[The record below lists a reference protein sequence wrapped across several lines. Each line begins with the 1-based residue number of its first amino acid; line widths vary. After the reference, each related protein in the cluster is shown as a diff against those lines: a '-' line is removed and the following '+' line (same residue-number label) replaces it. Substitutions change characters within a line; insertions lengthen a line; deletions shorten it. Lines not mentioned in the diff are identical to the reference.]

1 MLAYIARRILLII
14 PTIFGIMLVSF
25 AIVQFVPGGPV
36 ERAIA
41 QLQGLDEGA
50 TSRIG
55 GGGGQIGAGAMAHS
69 GGDISSRYRGAQGLD
84 PKFIKELE
92 KQYGFDK
99 PAPERF
105 AILVRDYAMFN
116 LGRSYFRDE
125 PVLSLIKE
133 KLPVSIS
140 LGLWMTFLS
149 YAISIPLGI
158 KKAISDGSRFDVWT
172 SGVVIFGYAIPSFLF
187 AVLLV
192 VLFCGGSFWNLFPF
206 RGLTSDNF
214 ADLSW
219 PKKVLDYL
227 WHITLPVTA
236 LVLGSFA
243 TSTLLTKNS
252 FLDEIKKAYVQTAR
266 MKGLSERRVLYCH
279 VFRNAMLIVIAG
291 FPGAFIGAFFTG
303 SLLIEQVFSLDG
315 LGYLS
320 YDSLMNRDYP
330 VVLGNLYIFA
340 LLGLVVNLIS
350 DLTYTWID
358 PRIDF
363 ETREV

>member
-1 MLAYIARRILLII
+1 MI
-14 PTIFGIMLVSF
+14 
-25 AIVQFVPGGPV
+25 Q
-36 ERAIA
+36 A
-41 QLQGLDEGA
+41 Q
-50 TSRIG
+50 
-55 GGGGQIGAGAMAHS
+55 
-69 GGDISSRYRGAQGLD
+69 
-84 PKFIKELE
+84 
-92 KQYGFDK
+92 
-99 PAPERF
+99 
-105 AILVRDYAMFN
+105 AILQLTLSRLTGLEVDKLKQEHADLLERIKWLRDI
-116 LGRSYFRDE
+116 LGDE
-125 PVLSLIKE
+125 KKVLELIKE

-140 LGLWMTFLS
+140 LGMWMTFIS
-149 YAISIPLGI
+149 YAISIPLGVS
-158 KKAISDGSRFDVWT
+158 KAVRDGSRFDTVT
-172 SGVVIFGYAIPSFLF
+172 SALVIFGYAIPSFLF

-192 VLFCGGSFWNLFPF
+192 VLFCGGSFWQIFPL

-219 PKKVLDYL
+219 PQKIFDYL
-227 WHITLPVTA
+227 WHITLPVTS
-236 LVLGSFA
+236 LVLGAFA

-252 FLDEIKKAYVQTAR
+252 FLDEIKKSYVQTAR
-266 MKGLSERRVLYCH
+266 MKGLTERRVLYGH

-320 YDSLMNRDYP
+320 YDSLIQRDYP
-330 VVLGNLYIFA
+330 VVLANLYIFA
-340 LLGLVVNLIS
+340 LIGLVVNLIS